1 MAIELVHHET
11 ELGDRPLIIPIPLH
25 RNKFR
30 LRGFN
35 QAEEIATALKKIT
48 GYQMKPFVL
57 QRRRETSSQTGMTA
71 HQRRENVRASFVV
84 RSQRKREVSGRNVI
98 LVDDVMT
105 TGATAAECSRVLLR
119 AGAKQVFVLTAAR
132 VTANAAGNQ
141 LAAGAGAQG

>member
-1 MAIELVHHET
+1 MAVEFGKHRAEF
-11 ELGDRPLIIPIPLH
+11 GDRPLVIPIPLH

-30 LRGFN
+30 ARGFN
-35 QAEEIATALKKIT
+35 QAEEIAASLKKIT
-48 GYQMKPFVL
+48 GYDMKPFVL
-57 QRRRETSSQTGMTA
+57 QRRRDTSSQTGMSA
-71 HQRRENVRASFVV
+71 HQRRENVRAAFVV
-84 RSQRKREVSGRNVI
+84 RPQCKREVAGRNII

-132 VTANAAGNQ
+132 VTSQAVMNS